1 MSRITSGKMQ
11 LDVQTVMP
19 TTFIQAAID
28 TVQPA
33 ADAKGIRLV
42 RILDHVAGPI
52 SGDSARL
59 QQVLWNL
66 LSNAIKFTPKD
77 GRVQVTLERVNSHI
91 EISVADT
98 GIGIKPEFLP
108 QVFDRFQQADASIT
122 RRHGGLGIG
131 LSIVKHLVE
140 LHGGTVHVSSPGEN
154 LGATFGVHL
163 PLMVVRR
170 AASPSERLHPRVAPP
185 PLSDFEMPD
194 LKGVR
199 VLVVDD
205 EPDARTLIGHVLKDC
220 GADLRLASDA
230 NEALALLQQEL
241 PDVIISDIG
250 MPEIDGYEFL
260 RRARV
265 IMQASGQRVPAIALT
280 AFARS
285 EDRTGALHAGY
296 LLHFSMP

>member
-52 SGDSARL
+52 SGDPARL

-122 RRHGGLGIG
+122 RRHGR
-131 LSIVKHLVE
+131 SE
-140 LHGGTVHVSSPGEN
+140 E
-154 LGATFGVHL
+154 
-163 PLMVVRR
+163 RR
-170 AASPSERLHPRVAPP
+170 VGKE
-185 PLSDFEMPD
+185 
-194 LKGVR
+194 
-199 VLVVDD
+199 
-205 EPDARTLIGHVLKDC
+205 C
-220 GADLRLASDA
+220 
-230 NEALALLQQEL
+230 
-241 PDVIISDIG
+241 
-250 MPEIDGYEFL
+250 
-260 RRARV
+260 RARW
-265 IMQASGQRVPAIALT
+265 
-280 AFARS
+280 
-285 EDRTGALHAGY
+285 
-296 LLHFSMP
+296 